1 MAPTQATYSANRAPS
16 VSPGLGA
23 EVSAGKIHVLGLGP
37 LKERLEGKWEK
48 MEPHVQKFFETAMRR
63 ELRPGDTFL
72 RSGEM
77 SYLVTFP
84 GLSQAEAQLKCA
96 TIAEEVCRKL
106 FGEDDEDIQLRSLV
120 AQIDERVI
128 EQAAAGSHNLLD
140 EFLERNGVEAI
151 VSKSELRR
159 AEEEASR
166 MSFRLSFTHFAQRHE
181 NVSPTEISFIYR
193 PIWDVKKR
201 AIITYLC
208 QPEIMRADAG
218 SIVPGGFCISIES
231 ETNQT
236 ELDILILKEC
246 VSRVEKL
253 AVAGFRVLVA
263 VPIHFNSLAR
273 PRLWEMYQAF
283 YRKVSLESSRSLA
296 FVVHGF
302 EDGVP
307 NIRLVQE
314 LPKLPKERHR
324 LFCVLN
330 SFDRAGV
337 QFSNT
342 GVHAIGFVMDS
353 KFGSEKSAIDTVKSM
368 SRAAQK
374 LGADCFVLGV
384 ESKSLVLNGIEAGL
398 RYFEGPVVQTTVE
411 DPRHG
416 LAYILENLY
425 LS

>member
-1 MAPTQATYSANRAPS
+1 MGKNGAPRPK
-16 VSPGLGA
+16 V
-23 EVSAGKIHVLGLGP
+23 
-37 LKERLEGKWEK
+37 
-48 MEPHVQKFFETAMRR
+48 FETAIRR

-72 RSGEM
+72 RSDEM
-77 SYLVTFP
+77 SYLVIFP

-96 TIAEEVCRKL
+96 AIAEEVCRKL
-106 FGEDDEDIQLRSLV
+106 FGEDDENIQLRSLV
-120 AQIDERVI
+120 AQIDETVI
-128 EQAAAGSHNLLD
+128 AQAAAGSHNLLD
-140 EFLERNGVEAI
+140 EFLERNGIEAI
-151 VSKSELRR
+151 VSKNELRR
-159 AEEEASR
+159 AQEEASQ
-166 MSFRLSFTHFAQRHE
+166 MSFRLSFTHLVQRHE
-181 NVSPTEISFIYR
+181 NVSATEISFIYR
-193 PIWDVKKR
+193 PIWDAKNR

-208 QPEIMRADAG
+208 QPVIMRAGDTG
-218 SIVPGGFCISIES
+218 SNVPGGFCISIES
-231 ETNQT
+231 EANQT
-236 ELDILILKEC
+236 ELDILVLKKC
-246 VSRVEKL
+246 VSQIEKL
-253 AVAGFRVLVA
+253 AAAGFRVLVA

-273 PRLWEMYQAF
+273 PRLWETYQEF

-330 SFDRAGV
+330 NFDRAGL
-337 QFSNT
+337 QFANT

-353 KFGSEKSAIDTVKSM
+353 KFGSEKSAIDTMKSM

-374 LGADCFVLGV
+374 VGAVCFVLGA